1 MARYLD
7 LPSVGREE
15 KVGGRVAV
23 ELPEERGEF
32 VLIRLLLRQQLL
44 ADDLLQKPFAI
55 AGHPYT
61 LVLVTTQEAAAGIGI
76 VAEANIVQNFL
87 LRLVSGEIRAEN
99 IMF

>member
-15 KVGGRVAV
+15 EVGGRVAV
-23 ELPEERGEF
+23 ELPEERGEAVF
-32 VLIRLLLRQQLL
+32 IRLLLRQQLL
-44 ADDLLQKPFAI
+44 TDDLLEKPFAI

-61 LVLVTTQEAAAGIGI
+61 LVLVATQKATARIGI
-76 VAEANIVQNFL
+76 VAEANIVQCLF